1 LSTAVVVVA
10 ITLLCGIGSAPR
22 TAVPPAPAATP
33 TAPAATST
41 VHAAA
46 PAQLAPKAPVK
57 YSLPVGGY
65 YLTQFNDRFGRS
77 GDGPPAL
84 FLVGDAE
91 LAGARLGWVMPKL
104 ADSLINELVAVLDD
118 ACQGRG
124 CAAAVEAARTRV
136 HEIGEWRSYGP
147 AHAHHWT
154 DMSEMPP
161 VEHRSVAIRS
171 AGAVTVEAV
180 CTCQS
185 WTIGMRMWND
195 EIDCVTTVRDHG
207 RFVIRY
213 APKVLRGYGKEVE
226 SFNLDAYDQV
236 ASFPSGDDLVIESGF
251 EYEHGSDARPVKT
264 RQVRRGVRWKTHAGP
279 R

>member
-1 LSTAVVVVA
+1 MLRAAVIAMPLSTAVGVVA
-10 ITLLCGIGSAPR
+10 IALLCG
-22 TAVPPAPAATP
+22 
-33 TAPAATST
+33 TAPAQ
-41 VHAAA
+41 
-46 PAQLAPKAPVK
+46 PAPKLPVK
-57 YSLPVGGY
+57 YSRPVGGH
-65 YLTQFNDRFGRS
+65 YLEQVHDRFGRG

-104 ADSLINELVAVLDD
+104 ADSLIEELVAVLDD
-118 ACQGRG
+118 ACQGGG
-124 CAAAVEAARTRV
+124 CAAVVEAARTRV
-136 HEIGEWRSYGP
+136 HALAGEPGNYGP
-147 AHAHHWT
+147 AHTRHWT
-154 DMSEMPP
+154 DTGELPS

-195 EIDCVTTVRDHG
+195 EIDCATTVRDHG

-213 APKVLRGYGKEVE
+213 APQVLRGSGKVAWL
-226 SFNLDAYDQV
+226 FDLDAYDQV
-236 ASFPSGDDLVIESGF
+236 ATFPSGDDLVIESGF
-251 EYEHGSDARPVKT
+251 EYERGRDARFVKT
-264 RQVRRGVRWKTHAGP
+264 QQVRRGVRWKTHAGP